1 MNSRHGN
8 GYINTAMRGKVG
20 LCPQAALREVPR
32 ALVGVGMSSDEHGW
46 LFEDRAMTYSG
57 FIRASTYYRFR
68 RTEQAQK
75 KRPCCGRGARVSLRR
90 QSGWLGKAEQKNRI
104 ISDER
109 GGVGLTNP
117 TI

>member
-8 GYINTAMRGKVG
+8 GYINTAMRGNVG
-20 LCPQAALREVPR
+20 LCAQAALRKVPR

-57 FIRASTYYRFR
+57 FIRARTYYRFC

-75 KRPCCGRGARVSLRR
+75 KEKGPCCARVSLRR
-90 QSGWLGKAEQKNRI
+90 QSGWLGMRRVA
-104 ISDER
+104 
-109 GGVGLTNP
+109 
-117 TI
+117 